1 MEEKRQQ
8 RTVGSIV
15 KIPLE
20 RGYHSYA
27 RILKSPYFA
36 FYDLRAKENLSDL
49 DLIVSSPV
57 LFITSVS
64 HYSVTSGLWI
74 KVGKLPLEKKL
85 LKIPPQ
91 FIQDSIQ
98 TNQFEIVYD
107 DGRKKK
113 ATAEECAGLE
123 RLAVWTP
130 ESIQERLID
139 HYAGRQNFWAKPT
152 KKLKIDMDKPSTIK
166 SIRFVANV

>member
-36 FYDLRAKENLSDL
+36 FYDFREEEVSNL
-49 DLIVSSPV
+49 DLIVSSPI

-64 HYSVTSGLWI
+64 HYSVTSGLWV
-74 KVGKLPLEKKL
+74 KVGKLPLEKNL

-98 TNQFEIVYD
+98 TNQFEIVYY

-139 HYAGRQNFWAKPT
+139 HYAGRQNFWVKPT

-166 SIRFVANV
+166 SIRLVASA

>member
-1 MEEKRQQ
+1 MAEKRQQ
-8 RTVGSIV
+8 RTIGAIV
-15 KIPLE
+15 KIPLD

-36 FYDLRAKENLSDL
+36 FYDFRAKEDVSDL
-49 DLIVSSPV
+49 ALIVASPI

-64 HYSVTSGLWI
+64 HYSVTSGLWV
-74 KVGKLPLEKKL
+74 KVGKLPLEKTL

-98 TNQFEIVYD
+98 TDQFEIVYD
-107 DGRKKK
+107 DGKKKK

-139 HYAGRQNFWAKPT
+139 HYAGRKNFWVEPAAKM
-152 KKLKIDMDKPSTIK
+152 KLDIEKPSLK
-166 SIRFVANV
+166 SKRLVASV